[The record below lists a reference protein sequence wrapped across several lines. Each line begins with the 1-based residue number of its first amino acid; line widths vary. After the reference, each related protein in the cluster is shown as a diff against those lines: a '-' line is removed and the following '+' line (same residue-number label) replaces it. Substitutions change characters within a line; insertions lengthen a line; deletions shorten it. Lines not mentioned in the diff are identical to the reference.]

1 MILSGQSQLLIGGSL
16 VVGFGHGLCRACVN
30 VYIFQLSAENT
41 RTSVIFAVFNF
52 LAESAHK
59 VLFRGQKNEVSLL
72 MQERQG
78 EYQLIH
84 YCHSTEHHA
93 AQQ

>member
-1 MILSGQSQLLIGGSL
+1 
-16 VVGFGHGLCRACVN
+16 
-30 VYIFQLSAENT
+30 
-41 RTSVIFAVFNF
+41 VFNF